1 MDAVTT
7 VNTLDAVMASLQQLR
22 HALAGESPAEAP
34 PSELQG
40 RYINA
45 PAWPW
50 FAAGWIVGALLMLL
64 FFVAWTYGRT

>member
-1 MDAVTT
+1 MDAGTT
-7 VNTLDAVMASLQQLR
+7 VKTLDAVIAHLQKLR
-22 HALAGESPAEAP
+22 STLVSETLAEAP

-50 FAAGWIVGALLMLL
+50 FAAGWIVGALVVLL
-64 FFVAWTYGRT
+64 FLVAWTYGRT